1 MRSCISIGKSSK
13 YIFLAII
20 AFIVRIIRD
29 FLIGLNDTENEK
41 SIFGFVPKIKNHFL
55 FKDLIIYLSAL
66 ICGLF
71 LYIFRKKIEMKK
83 KGELSIRKQQKIK
96 EKMFNKKV
104 FLTYKI
110 FKIRIGKHK
119 KLTVYII
126 SGILFFLNLLYCSL
140 PRTHHNNCD
149 TEEECKYRYLK
160 DNNVFGTI
168 EKLFGQNKIYILI
181 VIILYIIIAIMRD
194 YSWVKTKYLIDVKT
208 VSLYKIFMFFGS
220 VGLSITI
227 IALYFSTKYSCQTL
241 PDVIKKYDEIDHSY
255 YYVENTS
262 LPAIIDLSKTIC
274 PLVDHN
280 DNSKELNFYYDSY
293 KIMYN
298 DYKDFKNNKIEI
310 FAIIPLLLIM
320 NIIIHF
326 CNILMI
332 RQFDPNMLLVS
343 NSFYYYTS
351 RLIKFII
358 NGGDEQYL
366 TFNQFLLCETEEV
379 ISIFANLFYME
390 IIELRFCKLD
400 YDLKRNIEKR
410 ASLETI
416 DTLNEDS
423 DSDESEDEILGKE
436 LVESIN

>member
-83 KGELSIRKQQKIK
+83 KGELTIRKQQKIK
-96 EKMFNKKV
+96 EKMFNKKEPINFILLLIYFLYSINNIIKVFLDFITYNGEFWALETFFTV

-168 EKLFGQNKIYILI
+168 EKLFGENKIYILI

-194 YSWVKTKYLIDVKT
+194 YSWVKTKYLT
-208 VSLYKIFMFFGS
+208 Y
-220 VGLSITI
+220 
-227 IALYFSTKYSCQTL
+227 LYFFPFL
-241 PDVIKKYDEIDHSY
+241 
-255 YYVENTS
+255 
-262 LPAIIDLSKTIC
+262 
-274 PLVDHN
+274 
-280 DNSKELNFYYDSY
+280 
-293 KIMYN
+293 KI
-298 DYKDFKNNKIEI
+298 KNN
-310 FAIIPLLLIM
+310 
-320 NIIIHF
+320 NY
-326 CNILMI
+326 N
-332 RQFDPNMLLVS
+332 
-343 NSFYYYTS
+343 
-351 RLIKFII
+351 
-358 NGGDEQYL
+358 EQSQN
-366 TFNQFLLCETEEV
+366 TF
-379 ISIFANLFYME
+379 
-390 IIELRFCKLD
+390 
-400 YDLKRNIEKR
+400 
-410 ASLETI
+410 
-416 DTLNEDS
+416 
-423 DSDESEDEILGKE
+423 
-436 LVESIN
+436 